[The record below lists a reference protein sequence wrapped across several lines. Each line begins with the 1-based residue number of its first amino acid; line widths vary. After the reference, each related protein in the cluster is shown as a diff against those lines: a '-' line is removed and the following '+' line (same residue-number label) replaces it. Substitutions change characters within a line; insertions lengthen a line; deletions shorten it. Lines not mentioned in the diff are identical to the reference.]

1 MVFIF
6 DLKNRSKITRMF
18 LQRVLV
24 KLGKSDQDQV
34 ERDLIVDYLV
44 ERGALEKRKVT
55 DALEMVDDGTSDVD
69 RSSVIQR
76 SVSEIT
82 ERKFSEMLP

>member
-1 MVFIF
+1 M
-6 DLKNRSKITRMF
+6 
-18 LQRVLV
+18 
-24 KLGKSDQDQV
+24 
-34 ERDLIVDYLV
+34 DYLV

-55 DALEMVDDGTSDVD
+55 DALEMVDDSSDID

-82 ERKFSEMLP
+82 ERKFSEMLPKD

>member
-1 MVFIF
+1 M
-6 DLKNRSKITRMF
+6 
-18 LQRVLV
+18 
-24 KLGKSDQDQV
+24 
-34 ERDLIVDYLV
+34 IVDYLV

>member
-24 KLGKSDQDQV
+24 KLGKSDQDTV
-34 ERDLIVDYLV
+34 ERDLIEDYLV

>member
-24 KLGKSDQDQV
+24 KLGKSDQDTV